1 MWKLK
6 GKSLL
11 SILQIHALTFRVPV
25 FPFCFR
31 FVCCYETGTWCD
43 QGMKAALS
51 QRDSFCPYCHQW

>member
-11 SILQIHALTFRVPV
+11 SILQINALTFRVPV

-43 QGMKAALS
+43 QGMKADFS
-51 QRDSFCPYCHQW
+51 ERGPN